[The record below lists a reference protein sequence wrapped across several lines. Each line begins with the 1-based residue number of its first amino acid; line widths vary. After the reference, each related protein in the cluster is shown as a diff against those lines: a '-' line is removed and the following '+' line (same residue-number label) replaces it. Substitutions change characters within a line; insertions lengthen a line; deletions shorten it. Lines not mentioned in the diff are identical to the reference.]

1 MPEIY
6 GLSKYLTNV
15 KRDWRKRKKEAVINI
30 HVWWKM
36 MDEVPVRVGREKVSR
51 GMKKNP
57 SPS

>member
-30 HVWWKM
+30 HVWWK
-36 MDEVPVRVGREKVSR
+36 
-51 GMKKNP
+51 
-57 SPS
+57 